1 MPIEYLGALCLHKRR
16 IFLKSNIHCRTD
28 LKQRLRRREK
38 AAEREEKMSNKTKKL
53 TFGAMLCA
61 MAYVVM
67 LLIHVKLV
75 PAAPFL
81 TYDPKDVV
89 ITLGGF
95 IWGPGMACI
104 VSAVVALVEMVTVS
118 DTGIIG
124 CIMNFISTCAFAVT
138 ASWIYKKKHTL
149 AGAVLGLMA
158 GCIAMTGVML
168 LWNYLITPIYMGQPR
183 EMVAGM
189 LIPVFLPFNL
199 LKSVLNAGFT
209 FLLYKPLV
217 TALRKAGLIE
227 ASSGTK
233 PQKTS
238 WGMMLLALLVIAA
251 CILII
256 LYMNGVIG

>member
-1 MPIEYLGALCLHKRR
+1 
-16 IFLKSNIHCRTD
+16 
-28 LKQRLRRREK
+28 
-38 AAEREEKMSNKTKKL
+38 MSNKTKKL

-61 MAYVVM
+61 IAYVVM
-67 LLIHVKLV
+67 MLIHVKMI

-81 TYDPKDVV
+81 TYDPKDV
-89 ITLGGF
+89 IIALGGL

-124 CIMNFISTCAFAVT
+124 CLMNFISTFAFAGT
-138 ASWIYKKKHTL
+138 AALIYKKKHTL
-149 AGAVLGLMA
+149 PGAVMGLVA
-158 GCIAMTGVML
+158 GCIVMTGAML
-168 LWNYLITPIYMGQPR
+168 LWNYLITPIYMNQPR
-183 EMVAGM
+183 EVVAGM

-227 ASSGTK
+227 ASSGTNVK
-233 PQKTS
+233 KTS
-238 WGMMLLALLVIAA
+238 WTMMLLALLAIVA
-251 CILII
+251 CVLII
-256 LYMNGVIG
+256 LFMNGVIG